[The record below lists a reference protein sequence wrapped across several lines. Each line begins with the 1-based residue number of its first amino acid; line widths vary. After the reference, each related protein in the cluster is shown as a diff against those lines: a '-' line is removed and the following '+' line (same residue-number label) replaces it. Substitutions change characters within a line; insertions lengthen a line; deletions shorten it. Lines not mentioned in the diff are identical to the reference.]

1 MSSAPTMAFA
11 WTPANPQV
19 LQPLIPFQPSRQSI
33 YLDPA
38 IRNWVLLP
46 IMAVM
51 VLVGILRHHA
61 TQLLHSTP
69 KANLKQLRE
78 TASLMRARLLRSPNA
93 ADLPYTAFASRK
105 AFLIESFEKGV
116 YLKTPVVENAPPAN
130 PMADAGAMEP
140 MMDMMKKNMAMI
152 VPQTLIMSW
161 ITFFFTGFV
170 LIRLPFPL
178 TLRFKTMLQRD
189 IQTSDMDVTWVSALS
204 WYFLNLF
211 GLRSIYTL
219 ILGDAD
225 SADGMQDMQQMQM
238 GAPQPMQQPAEIAKM
253 FTSEKEYLDLAV
265 HEWGIKNAEEVL
277 LRKYGKL
284 PPLSASL
291 SNKKNL

>member
-1 MSSAPTMAFA
+1 MTLTA
-11 WTPANPQV
+11 V
-19 LQPLIPFQPSRQSI
+19 DRQAI

-46 IMAVM
+46 IMVVM
-51 VLVGILRHHA
+51 VLVGVLRHHA
-61 TQLLHSTP
+61 TYLLQSTP

-78 TASLMRARLLRSPNA
+78 SASLMRARLLRSPSA
-93 ADLPYTAFASRK
+93 ADLPLSAFVSRK
-105 AFLIESFEKGV
+105 TFLIQAFEKGV
-116 YLKTPVVENAPPAN
+116 YLKTPVVEGTPQN
-130 PMADAGAMEP
+130 PMTEPGAMDP

-178 TLRFKTMLQRD
+178 TLRFKTMLQKD

-238 GAPQPMQQPAEIAKM
+238 GSPQPMQQPAEIAKM
-253 FTSEKEYLDLAV
+253 FESEKEYLDLAV
-265 HEWGIKNAEEVL
+265 HVWGIENADEIL
-277 LRKYGKL
+277 LRKFGKL
-284 PPLSASL
+284 PPLTTGS
-291 SNKKNL
+291 KKNN